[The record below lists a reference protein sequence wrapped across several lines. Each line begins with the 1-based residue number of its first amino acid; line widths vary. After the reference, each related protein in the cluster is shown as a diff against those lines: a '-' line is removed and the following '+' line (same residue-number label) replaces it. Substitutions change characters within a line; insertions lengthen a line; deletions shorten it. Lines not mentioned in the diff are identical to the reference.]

1 MRRGV
6 VEASLLLLFAALL
19 LGGVIATAGRRSGA
33 VRAVDRLQHRAA
45 AAAALESRLAEA
57 WWELKRAIP
66 RRSRSVPGVRD
77 TAGEAWRSQVL
88 GALAETRATVG
99 AHEPV
104 PLAAGAATVAVASVD
119 GLTGLVAL
127 RASEGSLTL
136 EHRRRYRV
144 TRTRMPGGDTL
155 GTVHLLPG
163 LEGVVVGE

>member
-6 VEASLLLLFAALL
+6 VEASLLVLLAALLFA
-19 LGGVIATAGRRSGA
+19 GVIATAGRRSGA
-33 VRAVDRLQHRAA
+33 VRAVDRLQRRAA
-45 AAAALESRLAEA
+45 ATALLESRLAEA

-77 TAGEAWRSQVL
+77 AGGEAWRSQVL
-88 GALAETRATVG
+88 GALAETRAAVG
-99 AHEPV
+99 ASEPV
-104 PLAAGAATVAVASVD
+104 PRADGATVAVVSVD

-127 RASEGSLTL
+127 RAHEGPVAL

-155 GTVHLLPG
+155 GTVHLLPA